1 VLKYDLVACPDCFI
15 AESSVKNFLKL
26 IGGSFDI
33 VENQSNLIS
42 SLHGVPLFKQFTQNK
57 LERVAKCIKIQNF
70 KHGESIIKQG
80 ESGSSFYIVKSG
92 KIDIHVKNN
101 YIRTLNEHEYFGERS
116 LFIKELRSATAI
128 ANGNVEV
135 YCLEKNDFK
144 NILENNLKEYLI
156 SRIFLQDDTVE
167 LKDLDYLRDLGS
179 GNFGS
184 VCLVQNRKSKFFYAI
199 KNMLKLQIDHEQLHF
214 NIDMEKSILL
224 KIDHPFIMKLVK
236 TLKDHN
242 SIFFLTEY
250 IRGKE
255 LFDAIRDIGL
265 LNKKQTIFYGASLM
279 LAVDYLHK
287 RQFIYRDIKPENVM
301 VTEKGFIKIIDFGTA
316 KEINERTATII
327 GTPHYMAPEVITGE
341 GYTFSIDFWSIAVCL
356 YEFFCGGVPF
366 GENFEDP
373 MEVYLAIFNDD
384 VNFPHF
390 IKDNTFKHLMRSM
403 LKKSALTRLCNL
415 QQIKAH
421 SWFEGFDWVYLFNF

>member
-1 VLKYDLVACPDCFI
+1 
-15 AESSVKNFLKL
+15 
-26 IGGSFDI
+26 
-33 VENQSNLIS
+33 
-42 SLHGVPLFKQFTQNK
+42 
-57 LERVAKCIKIQNF
+57 
-70 KHGESIIKQG
+70 
-80 ESGSSFYIVKSG
+80 
-92 KIDIHVKNN
+92 
-101 YIRTLNEHEYFGERS
+101 
-116 LFIKELRSATAI
+116 
-128 ANGNVEV
+128 
-135 YCLEKNDFK
+135 
-144 NILENNLKEYLI
+144 
-156 SRIFLQDDTVE
+156 
-167 LKDLDYLRDLGS
+167 LGS